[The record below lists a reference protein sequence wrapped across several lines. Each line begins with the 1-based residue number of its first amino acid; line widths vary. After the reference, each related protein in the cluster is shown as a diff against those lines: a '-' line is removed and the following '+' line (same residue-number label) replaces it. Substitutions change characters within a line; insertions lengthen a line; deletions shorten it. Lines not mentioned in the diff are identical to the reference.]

1 MDISVEN
8 EVPMSA
14 QELWRILHTPE
25 FDAFAAR
32 EYELKAYKEL
42 EKQVSDNLMHRRV
55 RIITG
60 TGLSYIP
67 LGLAHKIIGDN
78 EIIYEEIQDIYLDRY
93 EMHWKNKWIEPS
105 SFKDKIRVSGAL
117 RLIPIDE
124 GRCKRIREM
133 NIDIRIFGV
142 GSILEGMVAEQAKKT
157 SEKFCQVVAKWKSTQ
172 TTCAS
177 APTLVHKGKT
187 FP

>member
-1 MDISVEN
+1 MDFRLEN
-8 EVPMSA
+8 EIPMSA

-32 EYELKAYKEL
+32 EYELKAYEEL
-42 EKQVSDNLMHRRV
+42 EKQVTDNLIHRRV

-60 TGLSYIP
+60 TDLSYIP
-67 LGLAHKIIGDN
+67 LGLAHKILGDN

-93 EMHWKNKWIEPS
+93 EMHWENKWIEPS
-105 SFKDKIRVSGAL
+105 SLKDKIRVSGVL

-133 NIDIRIFGV
+133 SYHIRIFGV

-157 SEKFCQVVAKWKSTQ
+157 NEKFSQVVAKWKSG
-172 TTCAS
+172 
-177 APTLVHKGKT
+177 L
-187 FP
+187 